1 MAETAI
7 LERAKLEGWSD
18 EEVVQRVLQGET
30 ALFEVI
36 MRRYNQRLYRTAR
49 AILRDNA
56 EAEDVMQDAYVRAY
70 QHLDQFAGRASFATW
85 LTRIA
90 VHEALARAKRRSRW
104 QSLDAP
110 SGPNGEVMIPAAPS
124 HQSPERQASN
134 SEMSRLL
141 EDAILALP
149 DAYRTV
155 LMLRDVEEMSTAET
169 AAALDI
175 SEENAKVRLHRARAL
190 VRKELYARAG
200 ATSAAAFQFPA
211 TRCDRV
217 VRAVFAKLAELQ
229 ATL

>member
-1 MAETAI
+1 
-7 LERAKLEGWSD
+7 
-18 EEVVQRVLQGET
+18 
-30 ALFEVI
+30 
-36 MRRYNQRLYRTAR
+36 
-49 AILRDNA
+49 
-56 EAEDVMQDAYVRAY
+56 
-70 QHLDQFAGRASFATW
+70 
-85 LTRIA
+85 
-90 VHEALARAKRRSRW
+90 
-104 QSLDAP
+104 
-110 SGPNGEVMIPAAPS
+110 MIPAAPS